1 MEASGSR
8 RSSITPFSVFFRGEE
23 TMRIQ
28 RDPAFLAFVIALAFT
43 ACASRLQGEASY
55 SEGADFSR
63 YRSYAL
69 VPLESGA
76 PAARAIAEREVRS
89 ALEKKGLR
97 AVDRASADLLV
108 RVLLDRRH
116 KTRLSGS
123 IGGGGEYV
131 GMEVSLDD
139 RASGERV
146 WSSWAAET
154 YSDAL
159 EAETEIPKAV
169 SLIFE
174 SYPPK

>member
-1 MEASGSR
+1 
-8 RSSITPFSVFFRGEE
+8 
-23 TMRIQ
+23 MRFD
-28 RDPAFLAFVIALAFT
+28 RALVVTAVAAALAL
-43 ACASRLQGEASY
+43 AGCASRLRGEVSY
-55 SEGADFSR
+55 DERADFSS

-69 VPLESGA
+69 VPLESGS
-76 PAARAIAEREVRS
+76 PAARAIAEREVRR
-89 ALEKKGLR
+89 ALEAKGLQ
-97 AVDRASADLLV
+97 AGNRASADLLV

-123 IGGGGEYV
+123 VTPGGEYV

-154 YSDAL
+154 YSEAL

-169 SLIFE
+169 DLIFE
-174 SYPPK
+174 SYPPN

>member
-1 MEASGSR
+1 MH
-8 RSSITPFSVFFRGEE
+8 T
-23 TMRIQ
+23 Q
-28 RDPAFLAFVIALAFT
+28 RAPAFVAFVIAIALT
-43 ACASRLQGEASY
+43 ACASRLQGEMSY
-55 SEGADFSR
+55 AEGTDFSK

-76 PAARAIAEREVRS
+76 PAARSIAEREVRG
-89 ALEKKGLR
+89 ALEAKGLR
-97 AVDRASADLLV
+97 AADRASADLLV

-139 RASGERV
+139 RKTGDRV

-169 SLIFE
+169 ALIFE